1 MINAWGAHLE
11 YLCSMKLFFI
21 ILGCLLILVGGV
33 WALQGLNVLTQ
44 GAMAGHSRW
53 TLIGGVLAAGGIVLV
68 VVGAL
73 RRKGVSA
80 G

>member
-1 MINAWGAHLE
+1 
-11 YLCSMKLFFI
+11 MKWFLI
-21 ILGCLLILVGGV
+21 VLGCLLILVGGV

-53 TLIGGVLAAGGIVLV
+53 TLIGGVLAAGGIALV
-68 VVGAL
+68 VAGAA
-73 RRKGVSA
+73 RRRRPSA

>member
-1 MINAWGAHLE
+1 
-11 YLCSMKLFFI
+11 MKWILI
-21 ILGCLLILVGGV
+21 ILGGLLILVGGV
-33 WALQGLNVLTQ
+33 WALQGLNVLNQ

>member
-1 MINAWGAHLE
+1 
-11 YLCSMKLFFI
+11 MKLFFI

-33 WALQGLNVLTQ
+33 WALQGLNVLNQ

-73 RRKGVSA
+73 RKKRMSA
-80 G
+80 E

>member
-1 MINAWGAHLE
+1 
-11 YLCSMKLFFI
+11 MKWFFI

-53 TLIGGVLAAGGIVLV
+53 TFIGGVLAAGGIVLV

-73 RRKGVSA
+73 RRKVVRA
-80 G
+80 

>member
-1 MINAWGAHLE
+1 MGSIF
-11 YLCSMKLFFI
+11 YDMKWILI
-21 ILGCLLILVGGV
+21 ILGCLLVLIGGV

-73 RRKGVSA
+73 RRKVA
-80 G
+80 RA

>member
-1 MINAWGAHLE
+1 
-11 YLCSMKLFFI
+11 MKWFLI
-21 ILGCLLILVGGV
+21 VLGCLLILVGGV

-44 GAMAGHSRW
+44 GAMAGHGRW
-53 TLIGGVLAAGGIVLV
+53 TAIGGVLVAAGILLV
-68 VVGAL
+68 VVGAS

>member
-1 MINAWGAHLE
+1 
-11 YLCSMKLFFI
+11 MKWFFI

-44 GAMAGHSRW
+44 GVMAGHSKW
-53 TLIGGVLAAGGIVLV
+53 TLIGSVLGAGGIVLV

-73 RRKGVSA
+73 RRKVVHG
-80 G
+80 

>member
-1 MINAWGAHLE
+1 MGSIF
-11 YLCSMKLFFI
+11 YDMKWILI
-21 ILGCLLILVGGV
+21 ILGCLLILIGGV

-44 GAMAGHSRW
+44 GAMAGHTRW

-73 RRKGVSA
+73 RRKVVRA
-80 G
+80 